1 MLPNSTEYKAA
12 LYMRLSKDD
21 CSCDESSSIITQRKM
36 LRSFAKENAFK
47 VVDEYIDDGWSG
59 TNFDRPNF
67 KRMIQDIEDK
77 KLNLVITKDLSRLGR
92 DYITTGQYTEIY
104 FPSKKVRFIA
114 INDGYDSANKYTDIA
129 PFKNVI
135 NEMYARDTS
144 QKIKSSFIA
153 KMKEGNFIGNFPPYG
168 YIKDPSN
175 KNHLLVNPETSD
187 IVKKIFIW
195 ASEGNNPKKIAEYLN
210 KEGTLTPAQYRC
222 LKNPQLNI
230 DNYSNRKE
238 WSSSTISKILKNIV
252 YLGHTA
258 QGKTTKVSFK
268 SKVTIQNAKNDWIIV
283 YNTHEPI
290 IDLDTFEKVKKISI
304 NRTCATK
311 GNFTNIF
318 SGLAKCMDCG
328 KSMSSV
334 GTRKKGSLANLACGG
349 YKLNGK
355 KECSNHFIDY
365 NVLYDVVLNAIRE
378 KINLSEADKKALFEE
393 AKSQIDLN
401 GNFSLL
407 NQDRVKLECRVKELD
422 CIIEKLYEDNFNGVI
437 NNDRLKKLLKKY
449 EEENNKLV
457 EKINKI
463 DSYLSDK
470 RKFVENIKTSYNN
483 FSKIVNEYS
492 NIKKL
497 TRDILINFIDHIEI
511 GQGHYKKT
519 DSGKIRHQQIKIYFN
534 FVGEYDSKIYE
545 V

>member
-1 MLPNSTEYKAA
+1 MLPNSTKYKAA

-187 IVKKIFIW
+187 IVKKMEKGTFLLW
-195 ASEGNNPKKIAEYLN
+195 A
-210 KEGTLTPAQYRC
+210 
-222 LKNPQLNI
+222 
-230 DNYSNRKE
+230 
-238 WSSSTISKILKNIV
+238 V
-252 YLGHTA
+252 
-258 QGKTTKVSFK
+258 
-268 SKVTIQNAKNDWIIV
+268 
-283 YNTHEPI
+283 
-290 IDLDTFEKVKKISI
+290 
-304 NRTCATK
+304 
-311 GNFTNIF
+311 
-318 SGLAKCMDCG
+318 
-328 KSMSSV
+328 
-334 GTRKKGSLANLACGG
+334 
-349 YKLNGK
+349 
-355 KECSNHFIDY
+355 
-365 NVLYDVVLNAIRE
+365 
-378 KINLSEADKKALFEE
+378 
-393 AKSQIDLN
+393 
-401 GNFSLL
+401 
-407 NQDRVKLECRVKELD
+407 
-422 CIIEKLYEDNFNGVI
+422 
-437 NNDRLKKLLKKY
+437 
-449 EEENNKLV
+449 
-457 EKINKI
+457 
-463 DSYLSDK
+463 
-470 RKFVENIKTSYNN
+470 
-483 FSKIVNEYS
+483 
-492 NIKKL
+492 
-497 TRDILINFIDHIEI
+497 
-511 GQGHYKKT
+511 
-519 DSGKIRHQQIKIYFN
+519 
-534 FVGEYDSKIYE
+534 
-545 V
+545 